1 MSETAVGPLRVRLA
15 VLDKQDLRRPPDPV
29 ALANEPG
36 PGKGAEEGSQAASD
50 SATEA
55 SRAGAGSENLSG
67 LALPTYHE
75 AWRLTKQPQLIGEI
89 PDTVPATLPSGFLG
103 NVRLVLLLN
112 ELGVIDRIVVQDSA
126 LSAELTKAVVEPFKA
141 VRFTPGE
148 IDGIPVK
155 CAYTVLVD
163 LAAED

>member
-1 MSETAVGPLRVRLA
+1 M
-15 VLDKQDLRRPPDPV
+15 
-29 ALANEPG
+29 
-36 PGKGAEEGSQAASD
+36 
-50 SATEA
+50 
-55 SRAGAGSENLSG
+55 
-67 LALPTYHE
+67 
-75 AWRLTKQPQLIGEI
+75 
-89 PDTVPATLPSGFLG
+89 PATLPSGFLG

-112 ELGVIDRIVVQDSA
+112 ELGVIDRIVVEDSA

-163 LAAED
+163 LQPKTSAGSIGPKRRTHPRSRNG